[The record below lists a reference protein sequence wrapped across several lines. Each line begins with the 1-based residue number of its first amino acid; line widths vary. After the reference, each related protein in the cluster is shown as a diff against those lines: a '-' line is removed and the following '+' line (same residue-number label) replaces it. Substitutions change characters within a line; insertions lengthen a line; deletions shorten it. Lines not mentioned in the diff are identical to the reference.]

1 MSQPVP
7 LNPGT
12 DITME
17 AKLNQLCEKCS
28 SIADHVPLFRKSCSI
43 DPDNPTVYWINHHE
57 SSNALITSARAGCH
71 LCTLLLAKIEDAQAQ
86 ELEFGIMDERS
97 GRQAQ
102 LNYQIKL
109 SGNLQQRFDPNEDFG
124 SWTYESN
131 EFDRSDVDRHVSI
144 EIFRQISKRHTRRQV
159 ARNTHPVEVTTRSLD
174 IEYQTGKSMT
184 YRYRSF
190 YNRSQ
195 TGNEW

>member
-12 DITME
+12 DVTVE

-28 SIADHVPLFRKSCSI
+28 SIADHVSMFRKSCSI

-57 SSNALITSARAGCH
+57 SSIALITSARAGCH

-109 SGNLQQRFDPNEDFG
+109 SEDFG
-124 SWTYESN
+124 SGFNGDFFIKTVVPIPAG
-131 EFDRSDVDRHVSI
+131 FTRH
-144 EIFRQISKRHTRRQV
+144 QV
-159 ARNTHPVEVTTRSLD
+159 AGDGTLNTNCLSISHL
-174 IEYQTGKSMT
+174 TGKSMIYC
-184 YRYRSF
+184 YRF
-190 YNRSQ
+190 FC
-195 TGNEW
+195 